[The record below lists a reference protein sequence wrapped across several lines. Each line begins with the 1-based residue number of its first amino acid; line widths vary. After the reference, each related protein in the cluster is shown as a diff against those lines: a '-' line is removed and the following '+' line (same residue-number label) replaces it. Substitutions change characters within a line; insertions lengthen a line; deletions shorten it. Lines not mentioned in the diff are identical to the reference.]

1 MNGFA
6 LQEYSITKI
15 GSIPMSDSFL
25 VKIVVAHTGE
35 NRNRCSFTKE
45 VLTNMI
51 PSLSNIPILG
61 YIAEKEEKKD
71 FTDHADRFI
80 RNKHGKLVYK
90 YVGHAY
96 GVVPESNN
104 AHFEFIVG
112 EDGVER
118 EYLVCYG
125 VMWNKFKEV
134 KDILSSDNTRPQ
146 SMELSG
152 NYEGEKDE
160 YGIFHFTKA
169 EFTGLCILGEDVP
182 PAMVSANVT
191 KFSENFKTEYS
202 EMLQQLNTNF
212 SMKGE
217 LDKLEDEL
225 KGQTQEDEQQFSANK
240 DEEEELESTSDDE
253 KEKFANKDDDDNGE
267 SDSENEEDSE
277 SDEDDEKEKFA
288 NKDDESKE
296 EEDEKSESDDEDDE
310 KDKDKFTVTRNFKMS
325 HDDIRSAIYKELE
338 AQDDYGYISS
348 VFDDYFIL
356 STGGNTYQKVTY
368 TKGESS
374 ISITGRE
381 EVFSIFVNAQE
392 KQKLESERTQIESL
406 KSELHELQ
414 SFKADVEKVE
424 KENMLQQYSARLN
437 ATAFKELSENL
448 TKFSVQDLRKE
459 IAVSLLDEDNVA
471 TQFSVDSQR
480 IKTQPSETSNFKYGS
495 LQQYFTK

>member
-6 LQEYSITKI
+6 LQKDSITKI

-35 NRNRCSFTKE
+35 NRNRCSFSKE
-45 VLTNMI
+45 VLTSMI

-61 YIAEKEEKKD
+61 YIAEKEENKD
-71 FTDHADRFI
+71 FTDHADRFV

-134 KDILSSDNTRPQ
+134 KDILNSDNTRPQ

-160 YGIFHFTKA
+160 YEIFHFTKA

-225 KGQTQEDEQQFSANK
+225 KGQTQEDEQQFSANT
-240 DEEEELESTSDDE
+240 DEEELESKSDDE
-253 KEKFANKDDDDNGE
+253 KEKFANKDDDDDGE
-267 SDSENEEDSE
+267 NEGENEEGSE

-288 NKDDESKE
+288 NKDEESSKNEDEDE
-296 EEDEKSESDDEDDE
+296 EKSESDEDEE
-310 KDKDKFTVTRNFKMS
+310 KEKFTVTRNFQMS

-338 AQDDYGYISS
+338 SQDDYGYISS
-348 VFDDYFIL
+348 VFDDHFIL

-381 EVFSIFVNAQE
+381 EVFAIFVNAQE

-406 KSELHELQ
+406 KSELNELQ
-414 SFKADVEKVE
+414 SFKAGVEKVE

-437 ATAFKELSENL
+437 ATVFKELSENL
-448 TKFSVQDLRKE
+448 TKFSAQDLRKE

-471 TQFSVDSQR
+471 TQFSADSQR